1 MLRVHDLG
9 EVTRFD
15 LARTL
20 AGRGRYWTSAY
31 LVDDILVDSGCA
43 HTSHELLEWLAP
55 GSFGTILTTH
65 THEDH
70 IGAHGGLQ
78 RRDPGI
84 SIRVHPDGLP
94 VLSDPRGRQPL
105 HAYQRVMWGWPT
117 ASHGSPVGDGDVIE
131 TSSLRLQAIYT
142 PGHADDHLSYWEPD
156 RGWLFTG
163 DLFVGG
169 RERALR
175 ADFDIWGIIE
185 SLKRIARLD
194 ATVLFPGSAR
204 VRENPGPEID
214 RKIDYLEDLGG
225 QILEQHRR
233 GNTVRQIVKALLGPP
248 LLLEAITLG
257 HYSRAALVRSYLR
270 RGTTTAN

>member
-1 MLRVHDLG
+1 MSKDDSYEYPG
-9 EVTRFD
+9 ENATVT
-15 LARTL
+15 
-20 AGRGRYWTSAY
+20 WK
-31 LVDDILVDSGCA
+31 
-43 HTSHELLEWLAP
+43 
-55 GSFGTILTTH
+55 
-65 THEDH
+65 
-70 IGAHGGLQ
+70 GGLCIHV
-78 RRDPGI
+78 GEC
-84 SIRVHPDGLP
+84 
-94 VLSDPRGRQPL
+94 GR
-105 HAYQRVMWGWPT
+105 AK
-117 ASHGSPVGDGDVIE
+117 
-131 TSSLRLQAIYT
+131 
-142 PGHADDHLSYWEPD
+142 
-156 RGWLFTG
+156 G

-225 QILEQHRR
+225 QILEQHRQ
-233 GNTVRQIVKALLGPP
+233 GESVRQIVKALLGPP

-270 RGTTTAN
+270 RSTTTAT